1 MARITLSEGQSKFL
15 FWLIV
20 ALSMAVI
27 VLASYNMYLK
37 WKLKQ
42 VKVEIVEIKPVEIKV
57 PEAFTPAVP
66 EEVTPATPV
75 VQTEEFDYEKLRREM
90 ATLVSETQKISA
102 FVVSKEDALRLIRK
116 SNLPYL
122 ITQVSEDT
130 YSVVLLG
137 DYTDTKEIAQRSLY
151 GVYVITTV
159 SEKLSK
165 EISYDL
171 RLSGFPSYV
180 FEFTRDGKKYYSVV
194 IGAFPTSKLAND
206 YFKTLNWD
214 EITKKARTSSPGFAG
229 RLIVR

>member
-102 FVVSKEDALRLIRK
+102 FVVSKEDALRIIRK

-151 GVYVITTV
+151 GVYVITTL

-194 IGAFPTSKLAND
+194 IGAFPTSKLASD

-214 EITKKARTSSPGFAG
+214 EITKKARISSPGFAG